1 MPRTRILPEH
11 HHGRLLARP
20 HTPTKQ
26 FTPGEQ
32 ELPLGTGT
40 RQAVIF
46 VPRACSVERPSSL
59 MLCLHGAGGTA
70 RHRIDPLTPLAER
83 YGIVLVGVDSLAS
96 TWDML
101 LHDYGVDVARID
113 CALQFAFDHCAIDA
127 SRIAIEGF
135 SDGASYALSLGLANG
150 DLFGQIFAFSPGFMA
165 PYARRGKPRIYV
177 THGRFDPTLPVRCSR
192 DNIVPE
198 LREDGYD
205 VEYRE
210 FKGFHMVPAWAI
222 KRAVETLAA

>member
-1 MPRTRILPEH
+1 
-11 HHGRLLARP
+11 LLARP
-20 HTPTKQ
+20 HPPAKR

-46 VPRACSVERPSSL
+46 VPRTCSEQHPCSL

-83 YGIVLVGVDSLAS
+83 HGVVLVGVDSLGP

-101 LHDYGVDVARID
+101 LQGYGADVARID
-113 CALQFAFDHCAIDA
+113 CALEFAFDHCAIDP

-135 SDGASYALSLGLANG
+135 SDGASYALSLGLTNG
-150 DLFGQIFAFSPGFMA
+150 DIFSQIFAFSPGFMK
-165 PYARRGKPRIYV
+165 PYAERGHPRICV
-177 THGRFDPTLPVRCSR
+177 THGIFDPTLPVRCSR
-192 DNIVPE
+192 DNIVPS
-198 LREDGYD
+198 LRERGYD
-205 VEYRE
+205 VDYRE
-210 FKGFHMVPAWAI
+210 FKGFHMVPRWAI
-222 KRAVETLAA
+222 KHAVETLAA